1 MEEKI
6 FLLYENAS
14 GLMFSLMLLW
24 IGNRQKLSWY
34 RLGEA
39 LGKKE
44 FFSWW
49 WKELLLMMAMLFSV
63 TTMAGFMEVLKEM
76 EVSTPMIYTGF
87 WLLTPL
93 YVIYFSLM
101 LAILVRRARA
111 LKGGKVIGAI
121 AIILLMLPNV
131 LLQILLWVLYLT
143 LYVWP
148 EKENE
153 PVLV

>member
-1 MEEKI
+1 MDEKI

-153 PVLV
+153 PVLA

>member
-153 PVLV
+153 PVLA

>member
-14 GLMFSLMLLW
+14 GLLFSLMLLW

-143 LYVWP
+143 LYIWP

-153 PVLV
+153 PVLA

>member
-1 MEEKI
+1 MDEKI

-143 LYVWP
+143 LYIWP

-153 PVLV
+153 PVLA

>member
-1 MEEKI
+1 MDEKI

-14 GLMFSLMLLW
+14 GLLFSLMLLW

-49 WKELLLMMAMLFSV
+49 WKELLLMLAMFFGVATL
-63 TTMAGFMEVLKEM
+63 AGTMEVLKEM
-76 EVSTPMIYTGF
+76 GTFTPMMYSIF

-143 LYVWP
+143 LYIWP

-153 PVLV
+153 PVLA

>member
-1 MEEKI
+1 MDEKI

-14 GLMFSLMLLW
+14 GLLFSLMLLW

-39 LGKKE
+39 MGKKE

-87 WLLTPL
+87 WLPTPL

-101 LAILVRRARA
+101 FAILVRRARA

-143 LYVWP
+143 LYIWP

-153 PVLV
+153 PVLA

>member
-143 LYVWP
+143 LYIWP

-153 PVLV
+153 PVLA

>member
-143 LYVWP
+143 IYIWP

-153 PVLV
+153 PVLA

>member
-1 MEEKI
+1 MDEKI

-93 YVIYFSLM
+93 YAIYFSLM

-143 LYVWP
+143 LYIWP

-153 PVLV
+153 PVLA

>member
-1 MEEKI
+1 MEEKV

>member
-14 GLMFSLMLLW
+14 GLLFSLMLLW

-153 PVLV
+153 PVLA